1 MKQPIIKPTG
11 DLAFK
16 KLFASE
22 ENREIIKH
30 FIADIL
36 GIATTADQISIRNPY
51 SIHSYLEQRNAVTA
65 TELAEGVDSVMTLR
79 ETQRDVTMAVLD
91 VGDVTIEMQVL
102 EPEHFIERA
111 HYYLDDLYISNYN
124 QNIPKN
130 GSKYQSLKPAMSLN
144 ILGFNL
150 FPDDDRALRT
160 FTYHDKETLTPLET
174 KPYKQ
179 MSFLE
184 LKKPNAAAIVSAWQE
199 FIKTGLAQP
208 DDPDYIKDA
217 AKIISYQRLSPK
229 EREVIDA
236 ATKREDTDIAVNLRI
251 QRRIREESE
260 QARAKGHAQGHAE
273 GHAEGHDEGR
283 LEEKIENSRNA
294 LAQGLAPEM
303 VYRITGLP
311 LADVIA
317 LQAEAT
323 PQDVW

>member
-1 MKQPIIKPTG
+1 MDQPIIRPTG

-30 FIADIL
+30 FLADIL
-36 GIATTADQISIRNPY
+36 GIETTADQINIRNPY
-51 SIHSYLEQRNAVTA
+51 SIHSYLQQRATLAGAAANDHSEIAVR
-65 TELAEGVDSVMTLR
+65 LR
-79 ETQRDVTMAVLD
+79 ETQRDVTMTVID

-130 GSKYQSLKPAMSLN
+130 GSKYQSLKPVMSLN

-150 FPDDDRALRT
+150 FPNDERALRT
-160 FTYHDKETLTPLET
+160 FAYHDNETLTPLGAN
-174 KPYKQ
+174 PFKQ

-184 LKKPNAAAIVSAWQE
+184 LRKTMAAAIVSAWQE

-208 DDPDYIKDA
+208 EDPEYIKNA
-217 AKIISYQRLSPK
+217 AKIISYQSLSPK

-251 QRRIREESE
+251 QRLAREERE
-260 QARAKGHAQGHAE
+260 QACVQGHAAGHAE
-273 GHAEGHDEGR
+273 GVS
-283 LEEKIENSRNA
+283 EERVNQA
-294 LAQGLAPEM
+294 LAYLRAGVPIEVVSETSKISRDELESIL
-303 VYRITGLP
+303 RI
-311 LADVIA
+311 
-317 LQAEAT
+317 
-323 PQDVW
+323 